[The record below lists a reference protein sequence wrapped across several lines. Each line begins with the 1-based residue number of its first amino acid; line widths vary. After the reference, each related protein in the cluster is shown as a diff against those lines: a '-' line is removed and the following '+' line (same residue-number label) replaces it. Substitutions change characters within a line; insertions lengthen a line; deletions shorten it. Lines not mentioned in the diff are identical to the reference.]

1 MEYADGLRPFLSGVW
16 CVVVSLVG
24 LVVFG
29 VGFVVLRVFLV
40 SVCEFRSVFDLPR
53 ILGSYGTRSSGCERS
68 YSMSK

>member
-40 SVCEFRSVFDLPR
+40 SVCEFRSVFDLPW
-53 ILGSYGTRSSGCERS
+53 
-68 YSMSK
+68 